1 MIKFDKFCN
10 ILIYLHCMYYY
21 TCEHLKCNK
30 SHCQKKKLA
39 TDFQVDLTKGDFNE
53 LIGFDKKIVTASE
66 YGKRLRNITNSIDT
80 IRVNC
85 DSMPHTRHEQWR
97 HLSFQHEW
105 IISIVSLCPKAVA
118 HPFWKSKQ
126 EKNRRNPQS

>member
-1 MIKFDKFCN
+1 
-10 ILIYLHCMYYY
+10 MYYC

-30 SHCQKKKLA
+30 SHCQKKKLP
-39 TDFQVDLTKGDFNE
+39 TDFQMDLAKGDFNE

-85 DSMPHTRHEQWR
+85 DSMPHTRH
-97 HLSFQHEW
+97 
-105 IISIVSLCPKAVA
+105 
-118 HPFWKSKQ
+118 KQ
-126 EKNRRNPQS
+126 